1 MIKYGLQCAKGH
13 AFDGWFRSSSAY
25 DTQAKRGL
33 VTCPTC
39 GSTKVSKA
47 LMAPNIGVRQNKKPD
62 RTTRTAGAP
71 STTPATLP
79 VPAAPPPQLAAELPA
94 SQRALLEAMRELRRE
109 ITKNA
114 EYVGPKFADEAR
126 KIHHDEAPARGIYGE
141 ATAEEAAALHEEG
154 VAVYPIPTL
163 PEDKN

>member
-13 AFDGWFRSSSAY
+13 TFDGWFQSSAAY
-25 DTQAKRGL
+25 DKQAKRGL

-39 GSTKVSKA
+39 GSAKVGKA
-47 LMAPNIGVRQNKKPD
+47 LMAPNLGTRQNKKAD
-62 RTTRTAGAP
+62 RSKKPGPPSAP
-71 STTPATLP
+71 SPAP
-79 VPAAPPPQLAAELPA
+79 VAPEPPAQLAAELPA
-94 SQRALLEAMRELRRE
+94 PQRALLEAMRELRRE

-154 VAVYPIPTL
+154 VAVYPMPPL